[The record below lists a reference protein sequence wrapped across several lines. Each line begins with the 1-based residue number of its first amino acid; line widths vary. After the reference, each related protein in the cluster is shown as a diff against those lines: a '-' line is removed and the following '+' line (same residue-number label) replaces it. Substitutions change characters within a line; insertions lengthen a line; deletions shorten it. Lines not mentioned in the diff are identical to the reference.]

1 MSDAI
6 TEIVQ
11 VTITSNTAVPTQQGF
26 GIPMLVAYHSHYSDL
41 YRIYTSTG
49 GMVSDGFTTTEPGYL
64 MAQAVFSQNPSPP
77 SIMVGR
83 LTSATVRTFTLL
95 MTDFTQGN
103 VSTLT
108 LTGKDGVPHVMSRT
122 IPGSSSAILEAAAWV
137 TLINAAMTGL
147 GTAANGGTATVTFT
161 PTNSGERVYASGI
174 NVSEMTYTDTAAA
187 VTYSTQLANLLN
199 ANANWYG
206 LAVEHMDDTSVKAV
220 SAWAEANPVLYVAQ
234 GADSNEILGA
244 SVTGAAL
251 KASAYKRSG
260 IIWSG
265 TPGNFAAAAWL
276 GKMLP
281 FTPGSATWMFKTL
294 AGVTVD
300 NLTPTQRA
308 NLDANNVNHYDAIAG
323 INMTRYGYAAGG
335 QYFDILVGTDWLAA
349 AMKTAV
355 FGALVNAPKIPYTD
369 PGIEVVA
376 GQMRGVLATGVR
388 NNFLAEGTTNVI
400 PQKVASATTADK
412 GNRILNSMA
421 FNARMAGAVHKV
433 IISGSLTL

>member
-11 VTITSNTAVPTQQGF
+11 VSITSNTAVPTQQGF
-26 GIPMLVAYHSHYSDL
+26 GIPMLVAYHNHNSDP
-41 YRIYTSTG
+41 YRIYTSTA
-49 GMVSDGFTTTEPGYL
+49 GMVSDGFTTGEPAYL

-103 VSTLT
+103 IATLT
-108 LTGKDGVPHVMSRT
+108 LTGKDGVAHAMTRT
-122 IPGSSSAILEAAAWV
+122 IPGSSSAIAEAAAWV
-137 TLINAAMTGL
+137 TLINAAMAGL

-161 PTNSGERVYASGI
+161 PTNAGEKVYTSGI
-174 NVSEMTYTDTAAA
+174 NVAEMTYTDTAAS
-187 VTYSTQLANLLN
+187 VTYATQLANLLS

-206 LAVEHMDDTSVKAV
+206 LAVEHMDSTNVQAV
-220 SAWAEANPVLYVAQ
+220 AAWAEANPVLYVAQ
-234 GADSNEILGA
+234 GADSIEILGS
-244 SVTGAAL
+244 SVCGAAL
-251 KASAYKRSG
+251 KAAAYKRSG
-260 IIWSG
+260 MIWSG
-265 TPGNFAAAAWL
+265 TPSNYAAPAWL

-300 NLTPTQRA
+300 NLSPTQRA
-308 NLDANNVNHYDAIAG
+308 NLETNNVNHYDTIAG

-335 QYFDILVGTDWLAA
+335 QYFDILVGTDWLSAT
-349 AMKTAV
+349 MKAAV
-355 FGALVNAPKIPYTD
+355 FGALVNAPKVPYTD
-369 PGIEVVA
+369 VGIA
-376 GQMRGVLATGVR
+376 TISGQMLAVLSQGVR

-400 PQKVASATTADK
+400 PQKVANASTADK

-421 FNARMAGAVHKV
+421 FNARMAGAIHKV
-433 IISGSLTL
+433 IIAGSLTL